1 MPQRKA
7 KRGRGFAGMSAEK
20 QRKIAAAGGKAAH
33 GAGVAHQFDAAT
45 AAKAGRKG
53 GRAVAQDRAHMAEI
67 GRKGGKR
74 KKRKA
79 SKKDASTATKTAT
92 KESKGG

>member
-1 MPQRKA
+1 MPRRKN
-7 KRGRGFAGMSAEK
+7 KRGFAGMSP
-20 QRKIAAAGGKAAH
+20 QRQREIAAAGGKAAH

-45 AAKAGRKG
+45 AAEAGRKG
-53 GRAVAQDRAHMAEI
+53 GRVVARDRAHMAEI

-74 KKRKA
+74 KKRKKA
-79 SKKDASTATKTAT
+79 TAT